1 VIGALAGVFVQIIFP
16 VVAIVAIGYLLGRH
30 RPIDLGGVTTLSV
43 SVLIPAIV
51 FDSLTRAAVP
61 RELLARLI
69 LHVGVQLL
77 CIGLLTSAAARVLGW
92 RGPSG
97 AALLMAAL
105 FGNSGNIGLPLALF
119 GFGQAGLAIAG
130 SWFAVHAISVHT
142 LGVFIAARARTGA
155 RAALAR
161 LVRLPI
167 LYAIVA
173 GIVVNVSGWPP
184 PAPVTKAIQLL
195 AAGSLAVLLLL
206 VGLHLPGLAPR
217 PEAGGATLAAA
228 IRLLAAPPIAW
239 LTGRLLGLDGV
250 ALSVAVMQASM
261 PTAVTAALWAME
273 FDTRPALV
281 AAAVVLSTV
290 ASAFTLTLLLTV
302 LTTRW

>member
-119 GFGQAGLAIAG
+119 GFG
-130 SWFAVHAISVHT
+130 
-142 LGVFIAARARTGA
+142 
-155 RAALAR
+155 
-161 LVRLPI
+161 
-167 LYAIVA
+167 
-173 GIVVNVSGWPP
+173 
-184 PAPVTKAIQLL
+184 
-195 AAGSLAVLLLL
+195 
-206 VGLHLPGLAPR
+206 
-217 PEAGGATLAAA
+217 
-228 IRLLAAPPIAW
+228 
-239 LTGRLLGLDGV
+239 
-250 ALSVAVMQASM
+250 
-261 PTAVTAALWAME
+261 
-273 FDTRPALV
+273 
-281 AAAVVLSTV
+281 
-290 ASAFTLTLLLTV
+290 
-302 LTTRW
+302 